1 MIQRWYYLGW
11 SLFIYLF
18 TDLPIQKHYKDIT
31 KTLQRHYKDI
41 TKTLQRH
48 YKDITKTLQIDITI
62 RTKVI
67 WQEIPHRD

>member
-41 TKTLQRH
+41 TKTLQ
-48 YKDITKTLQIDITI
+48 IDITI